1 MSIKY
6 IKENIKKFDHDNL
19 ISFLFDIVIRGGL
32 DNVED
37 FDETK
42 SYMENE
48 KVYYKDIKGVHHIY
62 KCIVDIS
69 SPGMIVPGEWIDL
82 LESFRKPIITEDTV
96 IADVDIREEVVVATE
111 NNQVEFTLKTVGVE
125 DDMFTITVHHPE
137 FGRLAKTDFNII
149 GQQII
154 LDDMYAVGI
163 GEKLILDLYRK
174 N

>member
-42 SYMENE
+42 SYVENE
-48 KVYYKDIKGVHHIY
+48 KVYFKDVKGIHHIY
-62 KCIVDIS
+62 KCVVDIS
-69 SPGMIVPGEWIDL
+69 SPGMIVQDEWIDL
-82 LESFRKPIITEDTV
+82 LESFRKPIISEETV

-125 DDMFTITVHHPE
+125 DNNARARYMYEKNGFAEPIARIKESYQGDSYEYDLLLKV
-137 FGRLAKTDFNII
+137 FN
-149 GQQII
+149 
-154 LDDMYAVGI
+154 
-163 GEKLILDLYRK
+163 GE
-174 N
+174 